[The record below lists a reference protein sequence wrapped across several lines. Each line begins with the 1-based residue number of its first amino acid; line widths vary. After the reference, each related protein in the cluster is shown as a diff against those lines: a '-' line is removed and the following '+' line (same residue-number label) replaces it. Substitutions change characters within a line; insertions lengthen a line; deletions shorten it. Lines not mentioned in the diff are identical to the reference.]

1 MSEINTERDID
12 LVQKSLKGDAKAF
25 EALVRHYQVLVLT
38 VVHRTLQDQEAAR
51 DITQETFV
59 KAFRALK
66 TFDGKRSFKTW
77 LLAIASNTCIDYLR
91 SRSSKGALS
100 LEKILEEEPYLE
112 QSFATAQK
120 TSPEEEAEMNLFIT
134 KLSWALSLIPLRY
147 RQAFI
152 LRYQFDLTYEE
163 ISQVMNENENTV
175 RTLLHRAK
183 ERLRKLILETKNPF
197 PNLE

>member
-1 MSEINTERDID
+1 MSVNTERDRD

-25 EALVRHYQVLVLT
+25 EALVRHYQVLVAT
-38 VVHRTLQDQEAAR
+38 VVHRTVQDDEAAR

-59 KAFRALK
+59 KAFRSLK
-66 TFDGKRSFKTW
+66 TYDGNRSFKTW
-77 LLAIASNTCIDYLR
+77 LLAIAGNTCIDYLR
-91 SRSSKGALS
+91 SNGSGKQSLS

-112 QSFATAQK
+112 QNFATSRKA
-120 TSPEEEAEMNLFIT
+120 SPEEEAEMNLFIT
-134 KLSWALSLIPLRY
+134 RLGWALSLIPIRY

-183 ERLRKLILETKNPF
+183 ERLRKLILETKTPF